1 MNKTPE
7 EQKEY
12 NLGYKEGE
20 IIGTSYVMQIRAAN
34 YTNSESLAEKIA
46 ANVFER
52 LNNKTVSQA
61 FVNGFQD
68 AMRSI
73 ERMFKDA
80 TKALKEVEDEQ
91 DT

>member
-1 MNKTPE
+1 MSKTPGE
-7 EQKEY
+7 TEEY

-20 IIGTSYVMQIRAAN
+20 IIGTNYVMQIRAAN

-73 ERMFKDA
+73 ERMFKEA
-80 TKALKEVEDEQ
+80 TKALKQEQ
-91 DT
+91 DE

>member
-1 MNKTPE
+1 MSKTAE
-7 EQKEY
+7 ELEDY

-20 IIGTSYVMQIRAAN
+20 ITGTNYVMQVRAAN
-34 YTNSESLAEKIA
+34 YANDISLALAEKIA

-68 AMRSI
+68 AMTSI
-73 ERMFKDA
+73 RKMFEEA
-80 TKALKEVEDEQ
+80 TKALKE
-91 DT
+91 